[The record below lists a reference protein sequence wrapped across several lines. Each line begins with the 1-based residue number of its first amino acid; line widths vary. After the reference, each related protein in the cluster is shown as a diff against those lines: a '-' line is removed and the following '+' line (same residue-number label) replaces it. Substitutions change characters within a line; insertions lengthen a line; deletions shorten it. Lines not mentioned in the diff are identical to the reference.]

1 MINKK
6 ILAAAVAAAY
16 PQTQDWP
23 TDSSRINTNC
33 DLGNDSCGDEGL
45 GLDNY
50 LSTQDEVKLLRVE
63 VERLTKRLKSEIKL
77 KSAWRCKYEKLK
89 PSRLVETEKKKQ
101 AIDMIV
107 AFDNGDKSKSL
118 ADIARQLGIK
128 YQTLTSIARA
138 YRQAI
143 I

>member
-1 MINKK
+1 MT
-6 ILAAAVAAAY
+6 Y
-16 PQTQDWP
+16 PQPEDWP
-23 TDSSRINTNC
+23 TDEETEKRMVPIMQNGNC
-33 DLGNDSCGDEGL
+33 GEHYEELGIDS
-45 GLDNY
+45 Y
-50 LSTQDEVKLLRVE
+50 LSAHDEVKILRIE

-77 KSAWRCKYEKLK
+77 KSAWRCKYEKLR
-89 PSRLVETEKKKQ
+89 PSRLVEIEKKKQ

-128 YQTLTSIARA
+128 YQTLSSIARA

-143 I
+143 S